1 MTDLLALA
9 ALVTQVAMVSP
20 GRAPEPTAEARRI
33 PHPAEVARASVPLEV
48 EYSEAYYRRLDVHR
62 AASRLMLPL
71 FALQLV
77 AGQRLFEESS
87 DAPGWAKVGHRVG
100 ATGVAAVFATNVV
113 TGVPNLIEGLKD
125 PRDRKRRLLHATLML
140 TASAGFTATG
150 LLADR
155 AEGDPDARRLHR
167 TTAYTSIGIA
177 TVGYLMMLDAF
188 RGN

>member
-1 MTDLLALA
+1 MTDIFALA
-9 ALVTQVAMVSP
+9 ALVAQVALIAP
-20 GRAPEPTAEARRI
+20 GLPPDRSTAPHRV
-33 PHPAEVARASVPLEV
+33 PHPIELARASSPPNVD
-48 EYSEAYYRRLDVHR
+48 YSDAYYRRLDVHR

-77 AGQRLFEESS
+77 AGQRLLDESS

-113 TGVPNLIEGLKD
+113 TGVPNVIEGLRD

-150 LLADR
+150 LLAER
-155 AEGDPDARRLHR
+155 AEGDPDARQLHR
-167 TTAYTSIGIA
+167 NTAYASIGIA
-177 TVGYLMMLDAF
+177 TVAYLMMLDTF
-188 RGN
+188 RGK